1 LADYLAEADHTA
13 PQMAIDDQVRERHL
27 TRVRDMAQDEPGRN
41 AFVRNPVEFP
51 GKPNVLRSIN
61 HLEYPQIQSN
71 GVSDMR
77 VFAGWTEGYGQGNP
91 ILTLVNQLDGVIRS
105 KIRDSWHPLH
115 SALYMSLRPM
125 DGIVLS
131 SLGDRSEM
139 GHSLEGRPPFL
150 DPVVTDYVNHLP
162 PSAKITIDAK
172 GMVKEK
178 RVLREASRPFISDEL
193 YERTKHPYSAP
204 ANYPTGGAVHAL
216 ILKHVT
222 EEKLETLGFVDI
234 DYAKRLLREAF
245 QEGGMGA
252 FRQVLMLAQYTILQT
267 AFGIK
272 TARPLQAL

>member
-1 LADYLAEADHTA
+1 
-13 PQMAIDDQVRERHL
+13 MAISEQVRERHL

-41 AFVRNPVEFP
+41 AFVRNPVDFA
-51 GKPNVLRSIN
+51 GKDKILRSIKN
-61 HLEYPQIQSN
+61 LEYPQIQSN
-71 GVSDMR
+71 GISDME
-77 VFAGWTEGYGQGNP
+77 VFADWTDTYGQGNP
-91 ILTLVNQLDGVIRS
+91 ILTTVNQLDGVVRA

-162 PSAKITIDAK
+162 PSAKITIDDK

-193 YERTKHPYSAP
+193 YNRTKHPYSAP
-204 ANYPTGGAVHAL
+204 ANYPTGGAVHGL

-222 EEKLETLGFVDI
+222 VEKLEALGFVDI
-234 DYAKRLLREAF
+234 DYAKRLLKEAF
-245 QEGGMGA
+245 EEGGMAA

-272 TARPLQAL
+272 TATVPVAL